1 MVELKLVK
9 DGVYNSTVEF
19 NRISDLLVLVDDIL
33 TMFGEYKRVESVVE
47 SESVVEPEVEIVV
60 EEPEEDHIFESDNES
75 VNSEDISKDI
85 IELLGGNNTTELNEQ
100 PEQPDESVN
109 SEDISKDIIELLGGN
124 NTTELNEQPEQP
136 DEVKEEEPQPKTNT
150 FKPFTSRTELEEV
163 LKQTDISVKSY
174 KNYTSKWNDTIWKII
189 ITENNL
195 VSYLKDRTENCDDKS
210 VNSLYNLYIIF
221 FKFNDIYNFITQSD
235 LEPIKSIF
243 KNFTTRRN
251 LLAKKKI
258 PQNATD

>member
-1 MVELKLVK
+1 MIQLKLVK

-33 TMFGEYKRVESVVE
+33 TMFGEYKRVKVAPVVESNPVVE
-47 SESVVEPEVEIVV
+47 SEVEIMVEEPEVEIMIAEPEV
-60 EEPEEDHIFESDNES
+60 EIMVAEPEEDIIVENDNES

-85 IELLGGNNTTELNEQ
+85 IELLGGQNATELNE
-100 PEQPDESVN
+100 P
-109 SEDISKDIIELLGGN
+109 
-124 NTTELNEQPEQP
+124 PEQP
-136 DEVKEEEPQPKTNT
+136 DEVKEEVKEEPQPKTNT
-150 FKPFTSRTELEEV
+150 FKPFTSRTELEEA

-174 KNYTSKWNDTIWKII
+174 KNYTSKWNDPIWKIVS
-189 ITENNL
+189 ENNL
-195 VSYLKDRTENCDDKS
+195 VSYLKDRTENCIDKS
-210 VNSLYNLYIIF
+210 VNSLYNLFIIF
-221 FKFNDIYNFITQSD
+221 FKFNDIYNFANQSD

-258 PQNATD
+258 AQNVTD

>member
-1 MVELKLVK
+1 MIQLKLVK

-60 EEPEEDHIFESDNES
+60 EEPEEDHIFESDN
-75 VNSEDISKDI
+75 
-85 IELLGGNNTTELNEQ
+85 
-100 PEQPDESVN
+100 ESVN

>member
-60 EEPEEDHIFESDNES
+60 EEPEEDHIFESDN
-75 VNSEDISKDI
+75 
-85 IELLGGNNTTELNEQ
+85 
-100 PEQPDESVN
+100 ESVN